1 MLFNAGTA
9 YDLQVVSL
17 LLLILTL
24 KLHSTSQAQN
34 EISKGASHSLDELGT
49 FVLQK

>member
-1 MLFNAGTA
+1 MLFNACTA

-17 LLLILTL
+17 VLILTL

-49 FVLQK
+49 FVL